1 MPRARHKKT
10 TEYQASMT
18 KAIFLFGSPNTGKRA
33 LLKKIQL
40 YYTDLVNRDIGIL
53 SDQPGL
59 TMELV
64 KNDKKASVV
73 RALEKSIRP
82 AGVNSAFCQN
92 AFDCAFTK
100 LANRLDTIRM
110 DMHAENQTP
119 FTQSKVLYAM
129 SILGRSREE
138 MAAAMDG
145 LAAGVKKKESRA
157 FYQKQAADLRSMT
170 TDEFL

>member
-82 AGVNSAFCQN
+82 AGVNSAFC
-92 AFDCAFTK
+92 
-100 LANRLDTIRM
+100 
-110 DMHAENQTP
+110 
-119 FTQSKVLYAM
+119 
-129 SILGRSREE
+129 
-138 MAAAMDG
+138 
-145 LAAGVKKKESRA
+145 
-157 FYQKQAADLRSMT
+157 
-170 TDEFL
+170 